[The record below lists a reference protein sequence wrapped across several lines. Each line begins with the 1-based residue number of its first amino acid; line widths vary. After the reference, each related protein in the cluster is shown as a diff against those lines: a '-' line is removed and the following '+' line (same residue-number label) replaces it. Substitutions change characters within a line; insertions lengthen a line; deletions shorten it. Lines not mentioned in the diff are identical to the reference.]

1 MAKRYPLSRASKEYE
16 HLADLYPWLPK
27 LIAPYPEMQTGDK
40 SCLEMSR
47 GILEACSAKTGIPI
61 QMALAAAFGD
71 GRWVM
76 PDDLPWHARWQAC
89 RQVYRIDERVAAE
102 LATQDLDGDL
112 PTDALRRMPYPIL
125 YIDCRVPVSYQTS
138 TRWAHGFFAYID
150 RDARGGLDLAIV
162 YIMEDGTRSRL
173 SLIIE
178 DGTTLESCLQ
188 HIEDIDREMAE
199 ISEGAIVKTPDCDPD
214 AKARLRHCAT
224 VTLNTLLFVLSA
236 ENGAEVIY
244 SPPKKTKGQKVG
256 KRTNTET
263 VRMLGAKLGSA
274 IGAARRVGYP
284 SSHGAGERTVA
295 PHVRRA
301 HWQSFWTGKRKGRDD
316 GRFGDE
322 LVVKWIPP
330 IPVNAGA
337 GNVTETIHMTKQED
351 ES

>member
-47 GILEACSAKTGIPI
+47 GIPEVCSAKTGIPI

-76 PDDLPWHARWQAC
+76 PDDLPWLARWRAC
-89 RQVYRIDERVAAE
+89 RQVYRIEERVAAE
-102 LATQDLDGDL
+102 LETQDLDGDL

-150 RDARGGLDLAIV
+150 RDARGELDLAIV

-173 SLIIE
+173 PLIIE

-199 ISEGAIVKTPDCDPD
+199 ISEGAIVQTPDCDPG
-214 AKARLRHCAT
+214 AKARLRHRRR
-224 VTLNTLLFVLSA
+224 
-236 ENGAEVIY
+236 
-244 SPPKKTKGQKVG
+244 PPGGIPPPVPWG
-256 KRTNTET
+256 
-263 VRMLGAKLGSA
+263 G
-274 IGAARRVGYP
+274 
-284 SSHGAGERTVA
+284 
-295 PHVRRA
+295 RA
-301 HWQSFWTGKRKGRDD
+301 HRGSTRSSCPLA
-316 GRFGDE
+316 E
-322 LVVKWIPP
+322 LLDRQ
-330 IPVNAGA
+330 AQGA
-337 GNVTETIHMTKQED
+337 R
-351 ES
+351 

>member
-47 GILEACSAKTGIPI
+47 GIPEVCSSKTGIPI

-76 PDDLPWHARWQAC
+76 PDDLPWLARWQAC

-150 RDARGGLDLAIV
+150 RDARGELDLAIV

-199 ISEGAIVKTPDCDPD
+199 ISEGQSSRRLTATLMQRRGCVIAQPSRSTLCYSSCLPRTAPRSSTPRQRRQRG
-214 AKARLRHCAT
+214 KRSVSARIPKLSVC
-224 VTLNTLLFVLSA
+224 LVLSSA
-236 ENGAEVIY
+236 AP
-244 SPPKKTKGQKVG
+244 SAPPAGWDTPRPMGRASAPWLHTFVVPTGRASGPASARGEMTVG
-256 KRTNTET
+256 LAMN
-263 VRMLGAKLGSA
+263 
-274 IGAARRVGYP
+274 
-284 SSHGAGERTVA
+284 
-295 PHVRRA
+295 
-301 HWQSFWTGKRKGRDD
+301 W
-316 GRFGDE
+316 
-322 LVVKWIPP
+322 
-330 IPVNAGA
+330 
-337 GNVTETIHMTKQED
+337 
-351 ES
+351 